1 MRALR
6 QRLSYANFMATI
18 AVFIALGGTSWAVT
32 QLPRNS
38 VGATQIRSR
47 AVGPSELRSR
57 AVSSRSIR
65 DATIGVRDLSRQARS
80 TLRGVKGDAGPA
92 GPAGASGIT
101 FHAALNAAGVR
112 VRGNSVG
119 GGSSAPGIYT
129 VEFSRDVSACE
140 AVASL
145 ASVPGGTVVD
155 PPAGRITVRPNGSR
169 VEVRTFDEN
178 GAVRDLPFN
187 VIVAC

>member
-6 QRLSYANFMATI
+6 PRLTYANVMATVAI
-18 AVFIALGGTSWAVT
+18 FIALGGTSYAVSR
-32 QLPRNS
+32 LPRDS
-38 VGATQIRSR
+38 VGATQIRRS
-47 AVGPSELRSR
+47 AVGPSELRTR

-65 DATIGVRDLSRQARS
+65 DRTVALRDLSRRTRTA
-80 TLRGVKGDAGPA
+80 LRGANGAAGPQ

-101 FHAALNAAGVR
+101 FHAALNSAGVR

-129 VEFSRDVSACE
+129 VEFARDVSGCE
-140 AVASL
+140 AVATL
-145 ASVPGGTVVD
+145 ASVPGGATVD
-155 PPAGRITVRPNGSR
+155 PPAGRITVRPSGTR
-169 VEVRTFDEN
+169 VEVRTYDEA
-178 GAVRDLPFN
+178 GAVKDLPFN